1 MKKCFYCKVDIGK
14 GSVVGMCYKCM
25 YQIWGDKMSKAII
38 SNMEKEKDK
47 GNLELGRIS
56 ELQRQESKIEEA
68 LEISDK
74 LAHELEEIEVQETLQ
89 KSEED
94 LSEDII
100 EPLISIKSDALILN

>member
-1 MKKCFYCKVDIGK
+1 MKCFYCKVDIGE

-25 YQIWGDKMSKAII
+25 YQIWGEKMSRAII

-68 LEISDK
+68 MEISDK
-74 LAHELEEIEVQETLQ
+74 LAHELKEIEVQETLQ
-89 KSEED
+89 KPEED
-94 LSEDII
+94 LSKDLI
-100 EPLISIKSDALILN
+100 EPPISIKPDTPILN